1 VTAHSINPQLK
12 ARLVAS
18 FEQAYARY
26 GQEFETAFI
35 RLLDELEER
44 HARRDF
50 ALWRNVVMQSQ
61 NPGEAVLQWHR
72 MNFSQEG
79 DWDGL
84 AE

>member
-1 VTAHSINPQLK
+1 VTAHCINPRLK
-12 ARLVAS
+12 ARLAAS
-18 FEQAYARY
+18 LEQAHARY
-26 GQEFETAFI
+26 GPEFETAFI

-72 MNFSQEG
+72 MTSGEEANSDAQ
-79 DWDGL
+79 
-84 AE
+84 